1 MKVLLVVLLLPAL
14 AVAQPVLPDRVA
26 GYSFGNNTDFG
37 QDAQYFPANVL
48 RFPDTSATLLVPS
61 ANPDQVVSLGL
72 GGWITLSFENHPV
85 TNGPG
90 PDFVVFEN
98 VFWPGGDSTR
108 AWKEPGLVSV
118 SESGSEWVTFP
129 YDSVTWAGCAGL
141 TPTRG
146 NRLAMGWPA
155 CGGDAFDLEAVGLTS
170 VKFIRIEDRSS
181 WNLMGSGFDLDGVL
195 AFHTAQVSVAD
206 KVTAPEKFRISVVP
220 NPANPASVA
229 TWNQPAPGPVSIRL
243 ITLTGQIIREETGFA
258 QTSGMQSRRLDL
270 SGLSSGIYF
279 LSVSGSGFS
288 GSARVV
294 LIR

>member
-1 MKVLLVVLLLPAL
+1 MKVLFLLFLLPVFAFS
-14 AVAQPVLPDRVA
+14 QPVLPDRVA
-26 GYSFGNNTDFG
+26 GYSFGTNTDFG
-37 QDAQYFPANVL
+37 QDPQYFPGNVL
-48 RFPDTSATLLVPS
+48 RFPDTSATQLVPS

-72 GGWITLSFENHPV
+72 GGWVVLSFENHPV

-141 TPTRG
+141 APTRG
-146 NRLAMGWPA
+146 KNLMMGWPA
-155 CGGDAFDLEAVGLTS
+155 CGGDAFDLETIGLAA
-170 VKFIRIEDRSS
+170 VKFIRIEDRSF
-181 WNLMGSGFDLDGVL
+181 WNPMGSGFDLDGVL
-195 AFHTAQVSVAD
+195 AFHTSTVSVAG
-206 KVTAPEKFRISVVP
+206 KVTAPEAFRISVVP

-229 TWNQPAPGPVSIRL
+229 YWNQPAAGPVRTRL
-243 ITLTGQIIREETGFA
+243 ITLSGQVIRDETGFVP
-258 QTSGMQSRRLDL
+258 TSGMQSRRLDL
-270 SGLSSGIYF
+270 AGLSSGIYF
-279 LSVSGSGFS
+279 LVVSGSGFS